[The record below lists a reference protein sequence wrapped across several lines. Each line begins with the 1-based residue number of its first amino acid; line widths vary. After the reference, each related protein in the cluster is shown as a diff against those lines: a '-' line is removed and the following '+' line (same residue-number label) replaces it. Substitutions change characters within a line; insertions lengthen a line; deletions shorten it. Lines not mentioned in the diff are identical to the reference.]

1 MIVPGGVDRTGEV
14 RVIPALLALIE
25 RLTRRHD
32 VHVFALRQEPRAATW
47 ALCGARIYN
56 IGYVATRL
64 RAIGRVCAQHR
75 ATPFDL
81 VQSIWSGAGGLI
93 AVATARILRLPSL
106 VHVAGGELVR
116 IPEIG
121 YGGRLRWRGRLQE
134 SLVLKGATVMTA
146 ASAGM
151 LYALDMFGRSAQRVP
166 LGADL
171 RTWVPRTPVRR
182 TLPGAVRLIHVA
194 SLNRVKDQVTLL
206 RALSE
211 LAARHVEFYLEL
223 VGEDTLGGEIQRLA
237 HEWGLAGRIRF
248 HGFMPQPRVVEI
260 MRTAH
265 INIVSSRHEAGP
277 LVVLEAA
284 AVGVPTVGTAVGHVA
299 ELSPE
304 AAVAVP
310 IGDWAALADA
320 IVSVAADEELRL
332 RLARN
337 ALACTLREDADY
349 TARCF
354 EDLYA
359 HVVAAHPGAV

>member
-1 MIVPGGVDRTGEV
+1 MIVPGGVDRTGEY

-25 RLTRRHD
+25 RLARQHD

-47 ALCGARIYN
+47 PLRGARIYN
-56 IGYVATRL
+56 IGHGATRL
-64 RAIGRVCAQHR
+64 RAIRRICAQHR

-81 VQSIWSGAGGLI
+81 VQAIWSGACGFI
-93 AVATARILRLPSL
+93 AVTAARILRLPSL

-121 YGGRLRWRGRLQE
+121 FGGRLGWRGRLQE
-134 SLVLKGATVMTA
+134 SVVRKGATVMTA

-151 LYALDMFGRSAQRVP
+151 LHALDTFGRSAQRVP

-171 RTWVPRTPVRR
+171 RTWVPRAPARR
-182 TLPGAVRLIHVA
+182 APPDSLRLIHVA

-206 RALSE
+206 RALRE
-211 LAARHVEFYLEL
+211 LAARHVEFQLEL
-223 VGEDTLGGEIQRLA
+223 VGEDTLDGEIQRLA
-237 HEWGLAGRIRF
+237 HEWGLAARIRF
-248 HGFMPQPRVVEI
+248 HGFMPQPRLVEI

-265 INIVSSRHEAGP
+265 LHLVSSRHEAGP

-284 AVGVPTVGTAVGHVA
+284 ALGVPTVGTAVGHVA
-299 ELSPE
+299 EFSPE
-304 AAVAVP
+304 AALAVP
-310 IGDWAALADA
+310 IGDPAALAAA
-320 IVSVAADEELRL
+320 IGAIAADEELRL
-332 RLARN
+332 RLAHN
-337 ALACTLREDADY
+337 ALARTLREDADY

-359 HVVAAHPGAV
+359 HVVHR